1 MSFQK
6 FVSSV
11 YSQVMIGEPIFV
23 NSGKFWTLTV
33 YSKVFFH
40 QSSFEFSQSTTLK
53 GLEWL
58 NKIRTSCLKCK
69 SLKPALV
76 SSLNSPPSDVD
87 WRSVKSGLSFDTE
100 GKLSLYYSL
109 FAVGLCSKFLQYLNP
124 CHASPLA
131 DSSEC
136 MVLRKQAQNFKNI
149 LNHFHL

>member
-1 MSFQK
+1 MQKSKACFGFQSK
-6 FVSSV
+6 QSTFGRGLK
-11 YSQVMIGEPIFV
+11 IGEILF
-23 NSGKFWTLTV
+23 SIAK
-33 YSKVFFH
+33 
-40 QSSFEFSQSTTLK
+40 SSF
-53 GLEWL
+53 
-58 NKIRTSCLKCK
+58 
-69 SLKPALV
+69 
-76 SSLNSPPSDVD
+76 
-87 WRSVKSGLSFDTE
+87 SFDTE